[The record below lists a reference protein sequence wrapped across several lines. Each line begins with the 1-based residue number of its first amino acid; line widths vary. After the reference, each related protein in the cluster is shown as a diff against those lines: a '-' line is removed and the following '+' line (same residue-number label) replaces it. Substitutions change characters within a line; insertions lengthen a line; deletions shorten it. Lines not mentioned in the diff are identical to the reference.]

1 MLRNTIGMGGYILG
15 NCNNEKNQNLAMLH
29 ICRVLLFKWIFKID
43 SISMT
48 FDEIILVVHVNIHAK
63 TVLVMGQFMSLSV
76 LSDYTWYFKER
87 LPY

>member
-1 MLRNTIGMGGYILG
+1 MI
-15 NCNNEKNQNLAMLH
+15 
-29 ICRVLLFKWIFKID
+29 
-43 SISMT
+43 